1 MKGWQMEG
9 MPTRILQLLLDPR
22 AKEFE
27 NLAPESFPRMRWR
40 GCVIRYCASGSPPS
54 PGGHS
59 NGIDAGGKR
68 IMIQPRELGK
78 LQPALDP
85 EPAMDPY
92 LGPLLGTLFMENRKW
107 GLRR

>member
-1 MKGWQMEG
+1 MAG
-9 MPTRILQLLLDPR
+9 MRHSLLRQRISTLTR
-22 AKEFE
+22 
-27 NLAPESFPRMRWR
+27 
-40 GCVIRYCASGSPPS
+40 
-54 PGGHS
+54 GGHS